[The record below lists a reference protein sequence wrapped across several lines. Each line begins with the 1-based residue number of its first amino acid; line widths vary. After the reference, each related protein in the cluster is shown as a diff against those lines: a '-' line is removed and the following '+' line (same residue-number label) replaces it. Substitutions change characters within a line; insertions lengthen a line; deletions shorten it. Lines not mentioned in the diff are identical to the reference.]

1 MPVSA
6 CSQLIGKPYEYG
18 SNGSSV
24 DCIAL
29 VIQALDLMGIDNPG
43 IKPCW
48 YEMSLRQI
56 LKELNSYTERISEPT
71 YDGDIVIIAGTP
83 PAFGVAWQSGI
94 LFINRQSMRVDWKP
108 TSFLS
113 ILRSYRTKKI

>member
-18 SNGSSV
+18 SNDSKV
-24 DCIAL
+24 DCISL

-43 IKPCW
+43 IKPSW
-48 YEMSLRQI
+48 YEMTAREI
-56 LKELNSYTERISEPT
+56 LKELNSYTERIPEPT
-71 YDGDIVIIAGTP
+71 YDGDIVIIAGSP